1 MNKTEFMKFAEESN
15 SSLSEKNE
23 SVLARREI
31 KIKSASAKLL
41 EIVSFIKDNSP
52 LKMNFYV
59 CLDKKF
65 AMYDRNW
72 VDIYLPEQNIYI
84 FLVENQFDNDIV
96 FQLWKRKNIL
106 IFNKDSDIDFIGSE
120 LARKMEYA
128 ANLENSC
135 KEYTSNLER
144 EYDFMTK
151 KIEKVRNIINKKN
164 NGR

>member
-1 MNKTEFMKFAEESN
+1 MNKTEFIKYAEECN
-15 SSLSEKNE
+15 KPLFENNE
-23 SVLARREI
+23 SVSVRREI

-72 VDIYLPEQNIYI
+72 VDIYLPEQRI
-84 FLVENQFDNDIV
+84 FIFIVENQFDNDMV
-96 FQLWKRKNIL
+96 FQLWKHKNIL
-106 IFNKDSDIDFIGSE
+106 IFNKDSDIEFIGSE
-120 LARKMEYA
+120 LARKLEYA
-128 ANLENSC
+128 ANLENKS
-135 KEYTSNLER
+135 KVYVSNIER

-151 KIEKVRNIINKKN
+151 KIEKVRKITNKKK
-164 NGR
+164 

>member
-1 MNKTEFMKFAEESN
+1 MNKIEFIKYAEECN
-15 SSLSEKNE
+15 KPLFENNE
-23 SVLARREI
+23 SVSDRREI

-72 VDIYLPEQNIYI
+72 VDIFLPEQRI
-84 FLVENQFDNDIV
+84 FIFIVENQFDNDIV
-96 FQLWKRKNIL
+96 FQLWKHKNIL
-106 IFNKDSDIDFIGSE
+106 IFNKDSDIEFIGSE
-120 LARKMEYA
+120 LARKLEYA
-128 ANLENSC
+128 ANLENKS
-135 KEYTSNLER
+135 KVYVSNIER

-151 KIEKVRNIINKKN
+151 KIEKVRKITNKKK
-164 NGR
+164 

>member
-1 MNKTEFMKFAEESN
+1 MNKTEFIKYAEECN
-15 SSLSEKNE
+15 KPLFENNE
-23 SVLARREI
+23 SVSARREI

-41 EIVSFIKDNSP
+41 EIASFIKDNSP

-72 VDIYLPEQNIYI
+72 VDIFLPEQRI
-84 FLVENQFDNDIV
+84 FIFIVENQFDNDIV

-144 EYDFMTK
+144 EYDFMTR
-151 KIEKVRNIINKKN
+151 KIEKVRKITNKKK
-164 NGR
+164 

>member
-1 MNKTEFMKFAEESN
+1 MNKTEFIKYAEECN
-15 SSLSEKNE
+15 KPLFENNE
-23 SVLARREI
+23 SVSDRREI

-72 VDIYLPEQNIYI
+72 VDIFLPEQRI
-84 FLVENQFDNDIV
+84 FIFIVENQFDNDMV
-96 FQLWKRKNIL
+96 FQLWKHKNIL
-106 IFNKDSDIDFIGSE
+106 IFNKDSDIEFIGSE
-120 LARKMEYA
+120 LARKLEYA
-128 ANLENSC
+128 ANLENKS
-135 KEYTSNLER
+135 KVYVSNIER

-151 KIEKVRNIINKKN
+151 KIEKVRKITNKKK
-164 NGR
+164 

>member
-1 MNKTEFMKFAEESN
+1 MNKTEFIKYAEECN
-15 SSLSEKNE
+15 KPLFENNE
-23 SVLARREI
+23 SVSTRREI

-72 VDIYLPEQNIYI
+72 VDIFLPEQRI
-84 FLVENQFDNDIV
+84 FIFIVENQFDNDMV
-96 FQLWKRKNIL
+96 FQLWKHKNIL
-106 IFNKDSDIDFIGSE
+106 IFNKDSDIEFIGSE
-120 LARKMEYA
+120 LARKLEYA
-128 ANLENSC
+128 ANLENKS
-135 KEYTSNLER
+135 KVYVSNIER

-151 KIEKVRNIINKKN
+151 KIEKVRKITNKKK
-164 NGR
+164 

>member
-1 MNKTEFMKFAEESN
+1 MNKTEFIKYAEECN
-15 SSLSEKNE
+15 KPLFENNE
-23 SVLARREI
+23 SVSDRREI

-72 VDIYLPEQNIYI
+72 VDIFLPEQRI
-84 FLVENQFDNDIV
+84 FIFIVENQFDNDMV
-96 FQLWKRKNIL
+96 FQLWKHKNIL
-106 IFNKDSDIDFIGSE
+106 IFNKDSDIEFIGSE
-120 LARKMEYA
+120 LARKLEYT
-128 ANLENSC
+128 ANLENKS
-135 KEYTSNLER
+135 KVYVSNIER

-151 KIEKVRNIINKKN
+151 KIEKVRKITNKKK
-164 NGR
+164 